1 MNLLLT
7 LVFLFTF
14 KMWLQINK
22 GERGE
27 EGKGIREGYKERRR
41 GDKKAKIERKTKMS
55 LFKNKLFI
63 KTGTVG
69 INLLNEGSVSENF
82 ERLFKSVLV
91 LLT

>member
-41 GDKKAKIERKTKMS
+41 GDKKAKIERKTKQS
-55 LFKNKLFI
+55 PYPEKSGILNK
-63 KTGTVG
+63 
-69 INLLNEGSVSENF
+69 
-82 ERLFKSVLV
+82 
-91 LLT
+91 